1 MKFNKFVVLL
11 SFLFALVIAFG
22 FYLFWNAETSLSG
35 KHIIAIILSFL
46 VSFVSL
52 SSLAIKS
59 TSKQRGNF
67 MKNKVV
73 EKSENEFEDMP
84 LGSDFSDRVV
94 NLLKVISTLY
104 LFIGLFS
111 IVILSVFVKTG
122 SSLIFAYGLLTVVFL
137 LIGYS
142 ISKSGQ

>member
-11 SFLFALVIAFG
+11 AFLFALIIAFG
-22 FYLFWNAETSLSG
+22 FYLFWNSETLLSG

-73 EKSENEFEDMP
+73 EKSETDFEDMP
-84 LGSDFSDRVV
+84 ISSDFSDRVV
-94 NLLKVISTLY
+94 NLLKIISTLY
-104 LFIGLFS
+104 LFISLVT
-111 IVILSVFVKTG
+111 IVILSIFVKTG
-122 SSLIFAYGLLTVVFL
+122 ANLIFAYGLLTVVFL

>member
-1 MKFNKFVVLL
+1 
-11 SFLFALVIAFG
+11 
-22 FYLFWNAETSLSG
+22 
-35 KHIIAIILSFL
+35 
-46 VSFVSL
+46 
-52 SSLAIKS
+52 
-59 TSKQRGNF
+59 